1 MPYKKSD
8 LFKTPDDKQVIWR
21 YMNYD
26 KFIDLLEK
34 QALYFFNLLKYR
46 NLGDP
51 QEGDLPEYNKNNLGS
66 GYFWSIGI
74 KQLLKISKK
83 QYAYWRISFA

>member
-26 KFIDLLEK
+26 G
-34 QALYFFNLLKYR
+34 A
-46 NLGDP
+46 
-51 QEGDLPEYNKNNLGS
+51 
-66 GYFWSIGI
+66 SI
-74 KQLLKISKK
+74 
-83 QYAYWRISFA
+83 

>member
-66 GYFWSIGI
+66 GYFLVNRHQATPED
-74 KQLLKISKK
+74 KQKAIRLLE
-83 QYAYWRISFA
+83 ISFA

>member
-1 MPYKKSD
+1 MPYKESD
-8 LFKTPDDKQVIWR
+8 LLKIPNDKQVIWR

-46 NLGDP
+46 KLGDP

-66 GYFWSIGI
+66 GYIGI
-74 KQLLKISKK
+74 RTLLDMPFKKINLSLLGNMN
-83 QYAYWRISFA
+83 

>member
-26 KFIDLLEK
+26 KFIDLGK
-34 QALYFFNLLKYR
+34 A
-46 NLGDP
+46 
-51 QEGDLPEYNKNNLGS
+51 
-66 GYFWSIGI
+66 GI
-74 KQLLKISKK
+74 ILFQFIE
-83 QYAYWRISFA
+83 I